1 MTTPILYHILSDDI
15 MRGSGL
21 TRYRPEQGG
30 GGFLDFFVKDVVNE
44 MKVGAKKE
52 AWKGFKSGGP
62 WGLPSL
68 VAVGRGAK
76 RGAKRAI

>member
-21 TRYRPEQGG
+21 TCYRPEQG

-62 WGLPSL
+62 
-68 VAVGRGAK
+68 
-76 RGAKRAI
+76 